1 MLRHDNTAHD
11 DVLGEQKHRER
22 RDPWFLKS
30 AAAAP
35 IFPFVPD
42 ESLVVFKDMTS
53 VYEEEDATVDVST
66 YEA

>member
-1 MLRHDNTAHD
+1 
-11 DVLGEQKHRER
+11 
-22 RDPWFLKS
+22 LKS

-42 ESLVVFKDMTS
+42 ESLVVIKDMTS